1 MVNVMNF
8 FILRNIS
15 FFIALVGPVFA
26 SDEVVLKLS
35 NVGNSLI
42 VSIENRSDNAV
53 WLPFEGE
60 HLAGLSFDVW
70 SLGRG
75 VQVYQKIDADR
86 ISGNALVNR
95 KWRMFLP
102 KQHKVLE
109 LEISNLHVADERL
122 EKLLAE
128 ILDES
133 KTTKTLRVLVHL
145 KFKNAEK
152 TVVSSMSERKIENLE

>member
-1 MVNVMNF
+1 M
-8 FILRNIS
+8 
-15 FFIALVGPVFA
+15 
-26 SDEVVLKLS
+26 
-35 NVGNSLI
+35 
-42 VSIENRSDNAV
+42 
-53 WLPFEGE
+53 
-60 HLAGLSFDVW
+60 
-70 SLGRG
+70 
-75 VQVYQKIDADR
+75 YQKIDADR